1 MKKSF
6 LYITAI
12 MIFPLAMLTAQ
23 PLIPN
28 YHSASGLLPAAGGVF
43 HNGLYGLDNPA
54 WLTNV
59 RTPESA
65 LIYQADAANADH
77 GSFGVFT
84 AAPGIGA
91 SVLQTK
97 TAAGVVNDYSFA
109 FAGGNRTL
117 SVGAGYQWSS
127 GNRNAY
133 RRMDM
138 IAAGAFLRPNE
149 YLSVGVSGR
158 TVTRGDASQGVVDV
172 GIRPFGTPLVALF
185 GDFSIDN
192 TQTVSNGNW
201 SAGALVEPFDG
212 IRFAARYYDTQA
224 FSIGVNISFGALG
237 AGMHPGFDKNSKSVS
252 TTYMLRVDGY
262 DRNIFR
268 SSFRGGDNLV
278 KNTMDKP
285 VSHTKGTF
293 FSQKQS
299 LTDLLQEIEY
309 AKNDPAVSGIVINT
323 TTLSGGRT
331 LLWEVREKLKEFRA
345 SGKKIVM
352 YIERGGIDTYH
363 FASVADYIVMEPI
376 GNLALG
382 GYLMGRSY
390 LKGTLEKI
398 GIGYDE
404 FRFFKYKSAM
414 ESLSRE
420 NMSDADREQRQAL
433 VDDMYAVAKKDISEG
448 RGMSGERFDALVD
461 SRIVLTAEDA
471 LKEGLVDTLARWTAI
486 DDVLKN
492 YLGEK
497 KSYAKKGTLEGDMMP
512 YATWSEP
519 PQIAVIYALGACAMD
534 DGIRA
539 RELEK
544 SVTAAVKNSKIKAI
558 VLRVDSPG
566 GDAMASDYVS
576 EVLKGAKGKKPII
589 ISQADVAASGGYWL
603 SMYSDAIVAAPNTIT
618 GSIGVIGGWLYDK
631 GFKASIGGST
641 DMVKAGKY
649 ADLGFGFT
657 LPLIGLTIPD
667 RPMTETERG
676 MMETMI
682 RGYYNDF
689 VTKVAEG
696 RGKSYEEIEK
706 VAQGRVWSG
715 LDGKEIGLV
724 DHIGGI
730 ELAIALAK
738 EKAGIAKEKEI
749 SVKEYIVQ
757 PYFNIGDLL
766 SLFNGVKE
774 TVEEDPSVK
783 QIKFRL
789 EHNGRPLPMLPLDDM
804 EIISR

>member
-1 MKKSF
+1 
-6 LYITAI
+6 
-12 MIFPLAMLTAQ
+12 
-23 PLIPN
+23 
-28 YHSASGLLPAAGGVF
+28 
-43 HNGLYGLDNPA
+43 
-54 WLTNV
+54 
-59 RTPESA
+59 
-65 LIYQADAANADH
+65 
-77 GSFGVFT
+77 
-84 AAPGIGA
+84 
-91 SVLQTK
+91 
-97 TAAGVVNDYSFA
+97 
-109 FAGGNRTL
+109 
-117 SVGAGYQWSS
+117 
-127 GNRNAY
+127 
-133 RRMDM
+133 
-138 IAAGAFLRPNE
+138 
-149 YLSVGVSGR
+149 
-158 TVTRGDASQGVVDV
+158 
-172 GIRPFGTPLVALF
+172 
-185 GDFSIDN
+185 
-192 TQTVSNGNW
+192 
-201 SAGALVEPFDG
+201 
-212 IRFAARYYDTQA
+212 
-224 FSIGVNISFGALG
+224 
-237 AGMHPGFDKNSKSVS
+237 
-252 TTYMLRVDGY
+252 
-262 DRNIFR
+262 
-268 SSFRGGDNLV
+268 
-278 KNTMDKP
+278 
-285 VSHTKGTF
+285 
-293 FSQKQS
+293 
-299 LTDLLQEIEY
+299 
-309 AKNDPAVSGIVINT
+309 
-323 TTLSGGRT
+323 
-331 LLWEVREKLKEFRA
+331 
-345 SGKKIVM
+345 
-352 YIERGGIDTYH
+352 
-363 FASVADYIVMEPI
+363 
-376 GNLALG
+376 
-382 GYLMGRSY
+382 MGRSY

-414 ESLSRE
+414 ESFSRE
-420 NMSDADREQRQAL
+420 NMSEADREQRQAL

-461 SRIVLTAEDA
+461 TRIVLTAEDA

-497 KSYAKKGTLEGDMMP
+497 KSYTGKGTLEGDMIP

-539 RELEK
+539 RDLEK
-544 SVTAAVKNSKIKAI
+544 SVTAAVKNSKVKAI

-576 EVLKGAKGKKPII
+576 EVLKGAKGKKPVI

-641 DMVKAGKY
+641 DVVKAGKY

-667 RPMTETERG
+667 KPMTETERG

-682 RGYYNDF
+682 RGYYKDF

-696 RGKSYEEIEK
+696 RGKQFDEIEK

-749 SVKEYIVQ
+749 TVKEYIVQ

-766 SLFNGVKE
+766 SMVKGVKE
-774 TVEEDPSVK
+774 TVEEDPSV
-783 QIKFRL
+783 QQFKFRL